1 MLQDAVFSNR
11 SLAGELMRDEL
22 VAACKPDLAA
32 ACDVLARWD
41 LHENLDSKGA
51 VLFRRFADAAARRAA
66 RRPPA
71 SGARR
76 STRTTR

>member
-1 MLQDAVFSNR
+1 MFSNR
-11 SLAGELMRDEL
+11 SLAGELMRDDL

-32 ACDVLARWD
+32 ACDVLAAWD

-51 VLFRRFADAAARRAA
+51 VLFRRFVVAAARLGRAA
-66 RRPPA
+66 RRA

-76 STRTTR
+76 STRTTP